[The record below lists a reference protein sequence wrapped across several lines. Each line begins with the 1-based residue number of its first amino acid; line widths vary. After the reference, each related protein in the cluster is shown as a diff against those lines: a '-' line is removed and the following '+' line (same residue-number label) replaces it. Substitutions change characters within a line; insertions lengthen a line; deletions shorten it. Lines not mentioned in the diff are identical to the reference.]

1 MKTRSDVEK
10 LEKTIGQL
18 AATHREVSL
27 LSKKSPN
34 DGVNSF
40 KLKLINGVIE
50 AANQILGQAYKPI
63 QGFELF
69 DEDNLPSTSD
79 VVFVVAQYLEEIE
92 RYRQDNVVLH
102 EYKRVYVLDG
112 KPSRISEDPKSRVMQ

>member
-1 MKTRSDVEK
+1 MKTRADVEK

-18 AATHREVSL
+18 AATHREISL

-40 KLKLINGVIE
+40 KLKLINSVIE
-50 AANQILGQAYKPI
+50 AANEFLGQAYSPI
-63 QGFELF
+63 EGFELF

-79 VVFVVAQYLEEIE
+79 VVFVVAQYLGEIE
-92 RYRQDNVVLH
+92 RYRQDNVVKH

-112 KPSRISEDPKSRVMQ
+112 GPSTISEDPKSRVME

>member
-1 MKTRSDVEK
+1 MKTRADVER
-10 LEKTIGQL
+10 LEKTTGQL
-18 AATHREVSL
+18 AATHREMSL

-40 KLKLINGVIE
+40 KLGLINGVIK
-50 AANQILGQAYKPI
+50 AANKILGQTYKPI
-63 QGFELF
+63 EGFELF

-92 RYRQDNVVLH
+92 RYRQDNVVVH
-102 EYKRVYVLDG
+102 EYNRVYVLDG
-112 KPSRISEDPKSRVMQ
+112 RPSKVSEDPKHRVMQ

>member
-1 MKTRSDVEK
+1 MKTRADVEK

-18 AATHREVSL
+18 AATHREISL

-40 KLKLINGVIE
+40 KLKLINSVIE
-50 AANQILGQAYKPI
+50 AANEFLGQAYSPI
-63 QGFELF
+63 EGFELF
-69 DEDNLPSTSD
+69 DEDKLPSTSD

-92 RYRQDNVVLH
+92 RYRQDNVVKH

-112 KPSRISEDPKSRVMQ
+112 GPSTISEDPKSRVME